1 MGGAAARLAEA
12 TIFFGGVSSESVDV
26 IVASAAFRFLVM
38 GGIVT
43 VVPRDAAKRA
53 QSTMMRRQKNGSA
66 AH

>member
-12 TIFFGGVSSESVDV
+12 TIFFWGVFSESVDV

-43 VVPRDAAKRA
+43 VVPRDAANVPVDDDA
-53 QSTMMRRQKNGSA
+53 SA
-66 AH
+66 EKW